1 VYIPNH
7 ISTNSE
13 VIMKQSTTRFAT
25 LRNRAI
31 LVAAAVAA
39 LGASPMAAQAAPSH
53 HHAKHEARCGNCA
66 KVLSTHT
73 YKRAAERGSGIGAG
87 TGAIVGGLLGNQ
99 IGSGNGRTLATVAG
113 AVGGSVAGN
122 QIERHA
128 NSRTFTDIRVRMTS
142 GKVRTL
148 TQAGGTNHYAGEP
161 VRVING
167 RVVSR

>member
-1 VYIPNH
+1 
-7 ISTNSE
+7 
-13 VIMKQSTTRFAT
+13 MKQATTRFAI

-39 LGASPMAAQAAPSH
+39 LGASPLAAQAAPSN
-53 HHAKHEARCGNCA
+53 HAKHEARCGNCA

-73 YKRAAERGSGIGAG
+73 YKRAAERASGIGAG

-113 AVGGSVAGN
+113 AVGGGVAGN

-128 NSRTFTDIRVRMTS
+128 NSRTYTDVRVRMTN
-142 GKVRTL
+142 GKVRTI
-148 TQAGGTNHYAGEP
+148 TQEGGTRHYAGEP

>member
-1 VYIPNH
+1 MN
-7 ISTNSE
+7 
-13 VIMKQSTTRFAT
+13 QATTRFAT

-39 LGASPMAAQAAPSH
+39 FGASPLAAQAAPA
-53 HHAKHEARCGNCA
+53 HHAKHQASCSNCA

-128 NSRTFTDIRVRMTS
+128 NSSTFTDIRVRMTN